1 MRWERRRPVWPLMG
15 GLACLAG
22 LAVAA
27 PYCWQHP
34 ILNVHELI
42 DRQSVRTIESQ
53 SLPLRTAVSLDTLR
67 NVHQTVKQIVEAP
80 SAKPPVVVSA
90 PTISSP
96 PVAKV
101 MVTSSSDRLAMLDSR
116 TMREAAKL
124 IEHARPYVE
133 QIVAQRPEP
142 RPAKPTQPVVT
153 IEPTP
158 LLRQAPHLLIDRLE
172 KLARHPLATEWAMAV
187 LGRVKQLTDDSQ
199 TSPAIGL
206 QIVAELKQLAAAGQ
220 IRSLEIS
227 DPAIQQNWLQAAEG
241 LQRRVGIWQ
250 LLIERGS
257 LQPITPTAERT
268 ADLMPELT
276 AVAKLLGEA
285 ENASQWRD
293 YLLLD
298 QLAAASSEGA
308 ECDQTTRM
316 RLAQEVLSRLEDP
329 RLTAEQKA
337 FISQEVFAKL
347 ASDLQTWAAGP
358 VDFEKL
364 LAILE
369 RYESQGQMVFGAAL
383 AQITQRMMWSED
395 PRLHEVAESLQQHF
409 RGANMR
415 IALSSGM
422 FNRMIP
428 PQQSIVSPV
437 RERIVGT
444 KVEGRSRTTTNVG
457 IELVPT
463 DNAWRIAL
471 QAEGHVVSQTR
482 SDTWPVNVRNK
493 ADYQYE
499 AEKVITIRQNGLE
512 VAPTVAEAHGRHQY
526 LGADSRFDRVPF
538 MGAMFRNLAKKET
551 ARSRPQAVAQVT
563 SKVEKRA
570 RTRMDGEADPKL
582 ARLEQR
588 FHDYV
593 LMPFGQLALAAEPVD
608 MFTTSDRA
616 VMQLRLA
623 NLDQLAAHTP
633 RPSAPADSMVSVQLH
648 ETALNNA
655 LAGLDLE
662 GKRMTL
668 PELHTFLAEKFG
680 YADASLPDDFPTR
693 ARIEFA
699 KHDAIHVSFA
709 DDRLAL
715 VLNIRE
721 LGHGRDKIENFQVHA
736 FYRPQLD
743 GLAVQLVRDETLQFS
758 GRNLKT
764 GGRVV
769 LHGVM
774 GRVFSRGRELPMVKK
789 TLAAD
794 PRFAGLMVTQL
805 VIDDGW
811 MALALGPTTADRTAW
826 RTPNY
831 VLETELLK

>member
-15 GLACLAG
+15 GLACLFG

-34 ILNVHELI
+34 VLNVHELI
-42 DRQSVRTIESQ
+42 ERRQSLRPVETQPLPVRTNFNF
-53 SLPLRTAVSLDTLR
+53 DTLR
-67 NVHQTVKQIVEAP
+67 QMH
-80 SAKPPVVVSA
+80 SALKKMVDAQATRPA

-96 PVAKV
+96 PKPVV
-101 MVTSSSDRLAMLDSR
+101 MVTSPSDRLAMLDTR
-116 TMREAAKL
+116 TMHQAAKL
-124 IEHARPYVE
+124 IERARPYVA
-133 QIVAQRPEP
+133 QFVAQRP
-142 RPAKPTQPVVT
+142 AIANQPVIAVA
-153 IEPTP
+153 PTP
-158 LLRQAPHLLIDRLE
+158 LLRQSPGLLIDRLE
-172 KLARHPLATEWAMAV
+172 KLARHPLATDWAVAV
-187 LGRVKQLTDDSQ
+187 LGRVKQLTDSSQ

-206 QIVAELKQLAAAGQ
+206 QIIAELKQLAAAGH

-241 LQRRVGIWQ
+241 LERRLGVWQ

-257 LQPITPTAERT
+257 VQPITPTAERSAFLMPVLT
-268 ADLMPELT
+268 SVADLLAGNQNGQE
-276 AVAKLLGEA
+276 
-285 ENASQWRD
+285 WRD

-298 QLAAASSEGA
+298 QVAAVSSEGA
-308 ECDQTTRM
+308 DCDQATRM
-316 RLAQEVLSRLEDP
+316 RLAQEVLSRLGDP
-329 RLTAEQKA
+329 RLTAEQKE
-337 FISQEVFAKL
+337 FIAGEPIDGLAQEL
-347 ASDLQTWAAGP
+347 RTWAAGP
-358 VDFEKL
+358 VDLERL
-364 LAILE
+364 LTILE
-369 RYESQGQMVFGAAL
+369 RYEADGQMIYSSAL
-383 AQITQRMMWSED
+383 AQLTQRMTWSD
-395 PRLHEVAESLQQHF
+395 DARLQTVAGELQRHF

-415 IALSSGM
+415 VALSGDM

-428 PQQSIVSPV
+428 PQQSVVAPV
-437 RERIVGT
+437 RERIAGT
-444 KVEGRSRTTTNVG
+444 KVEGRSRTTTDVG

-463 DNAWRIAL
+463 DDAWRIAL
-471 QAEGHVVSQTR
+471 QAEGHVFSQTR
-482 SDTWPVNVRNK
+482 SDTWPVRVRN
-493 ADYQYE
+493 AARYEYE
-499 AEKVITIRQNGLE
+499 AEKVITIGQNGLE
-512 VAPTVAEAHGRHQY
+512 VAPTVAQAHGRHQF
-526 LGADSRFDRVPF
+526 LGADSNFDGVPF

-551 ARSRPQAVAQVT
+551 QKTRHTAVVQVK
-563 SKVEKRA
+563 SKVEKKA
-570 RTRMDGEADPKL
+570 RTRMDHEADPKL
-582 ARLEQR
+582 AKLEQR

-616 VMQLRLA
+616 VMQLRMA

-633 RPSAPADSMVSVQLH
+633 RPSAPADSVVSVQLH

-655 LAGLDLE
+655 FAGLDLE
-662 GKRMTL
+662 GRRMML
-668 PELHTFLAEKFG
+668 PELHAFLADKFG
-680 YADASLPDDFPTR
+680 FKDASLPDDFPTR

-699 KHDAIHVSFA
+699 RHDAVHVSFA

-721 LGHGRDKIENFQVHA
+721 LGHGRDKIQNFQVHA
-736 FYRPQLD
+736 YYRPQLD

-764 GGRVV
+764 GPRVV
-769 LHGVM
+769 LHSVM
-774 GRVFSRGRELPMVKK
+774 GKVFSRGRELPMVKK
-789 TLAAD
+789 TLEAD

-831 VLETELLK
+831 VLETELK